1 MESDRLL
8 ALILVALLVAG
19 VWIGLSVYRGD
30 TYVHLLTG
38 REKSVA
44 LTLGMQVSLG
54 DDLASDFEQQLGGL
68 FDDPPVQGQVNRIGL
83 KLIQALTRIESM
95 KQARSAAR
103 LNWAV
108 FNLQFK
114 VLNSDKLNAFAL
126 PNGSLYITR
135 GLLQN
140 LRSDDQVATV
150 FAHEIGHVVLR
161 HAAKDLAA
169 RLKGNVALLALQML
183 LGKDIARLIGGA
195 AYLLEL
201 SYSREQEREADHVG
215 YLLSCFAGYDPQAMI
230 EVFEFFKAHEGDPGL
245 ELLRTHPLPQTRIDY
260 LKGLSCALPGW

>member
-8 ALILVALLVAG
+8 VLILVALLVLG

-38 REKSVA
+38 KEEAVA
-44 LTLGMQVSLG
+44 LTLGMQISLG
-54 DDLASDFEQQLGGL
+54 DDLAADFEQQLGGL
-68 FDDPPVQGQVNRIGL
+68 VADPQAQGQVNRIGL
-83 KLIQALTRIESM
+83 RLIQALTKMENM
-95 KQARSAAR
+95 KQARSPTR

-126 PNGSLYITR
+126 PNGSLYITKS
-135 GLLQN
+135 LLES
-140 LRSDDQVATV
+140 LRSDDQVAAV

-169 RLKGNVALLALQML
+169 RL
-183 LGKDIARLIGGA
+183 
-195 AYLLEL
+195 
-201 SYSREQEREADHVG
+201 SREGGVR
-215 YLLSCFAGYDPQAMI
+215 SCKPTFHRACLFSYP
-230 EVFEFFKAHEGDPGL
+230 
-245 ELLRTHPLPQTRIDY
+245 
-260 LKGLSCALPGW
+260 